1 MDFSH
6 LTTEQVNPESLKLDT
21 LNTLD
26 EVRLMNSMDAQVA
39 GAVAQAAPQIAQAV
53 DAIAERFQRGGRLI
67 YCGAGTSGRLG
78 VLDASEC
85 PPTFGVSPEQ
95 VVGLMAG
102 GERAIRVPI
111 EGAEDSPELGADD
124 VSRVRVG
131 ENDVLVAIS
140 ASGYAPYCVGAV
152 EEARARGAF
161 TAAVVCAK
169 DSVLSRH
176 VQVCIEAVVGPEI
189 VSGSTRLRA
198 GTATKMVLNMLT
210 TLSMV
215 RVGKV
220 YGNLMVDMKP
230 SNAKLRD
237 RAVRIVMQALN
248 CGRERAQE
256 LLGACDGNVKAAI
269 VCGETGCGAQIAE
282 KALDACQG
290 FVRRAI
296 AQVQDEK

>member
-1 MDFSH
+1 M
-6 LTTEQVNPESLKLDT
+6 
-21 LNTLD
+21 
-26 EVRLMNSMDAQVA
+26 
-39 GAVAQAAPQIAQAV
+39 
-53 DAIAERFQRGGRLI
+53 
-67 YCGAGTSGRLG
+67 
-78 VLDASEC
+78 
-85 PPTFGVSPEQ
+85 
-95 VVGLMAG
+95 
-102 GERAIRVPI
+102 
-111 EGAEDSPELGADD
+111 
-124 VSRVRVG
+124 SRVRVG